1 MKKTYFGFVGM
12 TAAVS
17 LALAGCSAGAGTSA
31 PSSAAAVQ
39 TDEAAQADGA
49 AQTGA
54 AAQADISGAKSSDAV
69 REGNGAEG
77 NGKAPEDIQGELMV
91 YTSSGDDY
99 MTDISKMFQEKYP
112 NIDFQYFRSGTEEVV
127 SKMMTEAKSSKIQ
140 CDVIMLADTPTF
152 EKFKED
158 GLLEAYDYPEIDKL
172 YPDFVDKD
180 HMYYGTAIAST
191 GIIYNTNLVSEAPES
206 FTVFTDGVN
215 KGKCVM
221 PSPLY
226 SGTAAYNLSLYTK
239 LDNLGWEFYEQ
250 MKENDMQVVNG
261 NGGVIKAVATG
272 ERTYGMCLDTD
283 TLSAMNDGSPL
294 AFVYP
299 REGCSSICDPIAIMK
314 DAPNSDMA
322 RLFVD
327 FMLSREVREFAAQNY
342 YKTAPRTD
350 VAVPQGALSVEDRK
364 MLYIDPRDLL
374 GTKEADKQKFDVM
387 FNQ

>member
-140 CDVIMLADTPTF
+140 CDVIKIGRAH
-152 EKFKED
+152 
-158 GLLEAYDYPEIDKL
+158 
-172 YPDFVDKD
+172 V
-180 HMYYGTAIAST
+180 
-191 GIIYNTNLVSEAPES
+191 
-206 FTVFTDGVN
+206 
-215 KGKCVM
+215 
-221 PSPLY
+221 
-226 SGTAAYNLSLYTK
+226 
-239 LDNLGWEFYEQ
+239 
-250 MKENDMQVVNG
+250 
-261 NGGVIKAVATG
+261 
-272 ERTYGMCLDTD
+272 
-283 TLSAMNDGSPL
+283 
-294 AFVYP
+294 
-299 REGCSSICDPIAIMK
+299 
-314 DAPNSDMA
+314 
-322 RLFVD
+322 
-327 FMLSREVREFAAQNY
+327 
-342 YKTAPRTD
+342 
-350 VAVPQGALSVEDRK
+350 
-364 MLYIDPRDLL
+364 
-374 GTKEADKQKFDVM
+374 
-387 FNQ
+387 

>member
-1 MKKTYFGFVGM
+1 LTDAAGTGKKGDYVMKKTYFGFVGM

-17 LALAGCSAGAGTSA
+17 LALAGCSADAGTSA

-39 TDEAAQADGA
+39 TDEAAQADRA
-49 AQTGA
+49 AQT
-54 AAQADISGAKSSDAV
+54 DISEAKSSGAV

-191 GIIYNTNLVSEAPES
+191 GIIYNTNLVSEAPV
-206 FTVFTDGVN
+206 T
-215 KGKCVM
+215 
-221 PSPLY
+221 
-226 SGTAAYNLSLYTK
+226 
-239 LDNLGWEFYEQ
+239 
-250 MKENDMQVVNG
+250 
-261 NGGVIKAVATG
+261 
-272 ERTYGMCLDTD
+272 
-283 TLSAMNDGSPL
+283 
-294 AFVYP
+294 
-299 REGCSSICDPIAIMK
+299 
-314 DAPNSDMA
+314 
-322 RLFVD
+322 
-327 FMLSREVREFAAQNY
+327 
-342 YKTAPRTD
+342 
-350 VAVPQGALSVEDRK
+350 
-364 MLYIDPRDLL
+364 
-374 GTKEADKQKFDVM
+374 
-387 FNQ
+387 

>member
-1 MKKTYFGFVGM
+1 
-12 TAAVS
+12 
-17 LALAGCSAGAGTSA
+17 
-31 PSSAAAVQ
+31 
-39 TDEAAQADGA
+39 
-49 AQTGA
+49 
-54 AAQADISGAKSSDAV
+54 
-69 REGNGAEG
+69 
-77 NGKAPEDIQGELMV
+77 
-91 YTSSGDDY
+91 
-99 MTDISKMFQEKYP
+99 
-112 NIDFQYFRSGTEEVV
+112 
-127 SKMMTEAKSSKIQ
+127 
-140 CDVIMLADTPTF
+140 MLADTPTF

-206 FTVFTDGVN
+206 FTVFTDGAN

-239 LDNLGWEFYEQ
+239 LDNLGWDFYEQ

>member
-1 MKKTYFGFVGM
+1 MPRRYGPDG
-12 TAAVS
+12 TA
-17 LALAGCSAGAGTSA
+17 LW
-31 PSSAAAVQ
+31 
-39 TDEAAQADGA
+39 
-49 AQTGA
+49 
-54 AAQADISGAKSSDAV
+54 
-69 REGNGAEG
+69 

-206 FTVFTDGVN
+206 FTVFTDGAN

-239 LDNLGWEFYEQ
+239 LDNLGWDFYEQ

>member
-1 MKKTYFGFVGM
+1 
-12 TAAVS
+12 
-17 LALAGCSAGAGTSA
+17 
-31 PSSAAAVQ
+31 
-39 TDEAAQADGA
+39 
-49 AQTGA
+49 
-54 AAQADISGAKSSDAV
+54 
-69 REGNGAEG
+69 
-77 NGKAPEDIQGELMV
+77 
-91 YTSSGDDY
+91 
-99 MTDISKMFQEKYP
+99 
-112 NIDFQYFRSGTEEVV
+112 
-127 SKMMTEAKSSKIQ
+127 
-140 CDVIMLADTPTF
+140 
-152 EKFKED
+152 
-158 GLLEAYDYPEIDKL
+158 
-172 YPDFVDKD
+172 
-180 HMYYGTAIAST
+180 
-191 GIIYNTNLVSEAPES
+191 
-206 FTVFTDGVN
+206 
-215 KGKCVM
+215 M

-239 LDNLGWEFYEQ
+239 LDNLGWDFYEQ